1 MGHKLYYLNL
11 KANYMADARIKG
23 KSGKEYL
30 FQSQGIDDNCWP
42 VDFFMY
48 AKLYKDGTRRK
59 IWMRTTID
67 KANYKLCLQ
76 SEPDIDKDVIKQDLQ
91 EDETFTIV
99 IEYIGT

>member
-1 MGHKLYYLNL
+1 
-11 KANYMADARIKG
+11 MADASIKG

-42 VDFFMY
+42 VDLFMY
-48 AKLYKDGTRRK
+48 AKLFKDGPGRK
-59 IWMRTTID
+59 WWMRTTLD

-76 SEPDIDKDVIKQDLQ
+76 SEPDIDVDIIKQDLK
-91 EDETFTIV
+91 EDETFTIQ